1 MFGILNYVE
10 GAPQP
15 QRECYRSC
23 AWFFVIEAEY
33 VVDASWENETFNEEG
48 GRKGSAL
55 QNFNLSTQKEVRWK
69 LNTKFQ
75 TKLE

>member
-33 VVDASWENETFNEEG
+33 VVDAS
-48 GRKGSAL
+48 
-55 QNFNLSTQKEVRWK
+55 
-69 LNTKFQ
+69 
-75 TKLE
+75 